1 MDQRINLQPEELQQI
16 AQEFFQATQNGH
28 GIIQQ
33 LNKVINESEGQW
45 EGERQK
51 EFYHRIQESL
61 SSIQSYLNGLQETGT
76 KLHQTASRFA
86 EADQSR

>member
-1 MDQRINLQPEELQQI
+1 MDQRIDLQPEELLQI
-16 AQEFFQATQNGH
+16 AKEFYQATQNGQSV
-28 GIIQQ
+28 IQQ
-33 LNKVINESEGQW
+33 LNTVINESEGQW

-61 SSIQSYLNGLQETGT
+61 SSIKEYLNGLQETGT
-76 KLHQTASRFA
+76 KLQQTASRFQ